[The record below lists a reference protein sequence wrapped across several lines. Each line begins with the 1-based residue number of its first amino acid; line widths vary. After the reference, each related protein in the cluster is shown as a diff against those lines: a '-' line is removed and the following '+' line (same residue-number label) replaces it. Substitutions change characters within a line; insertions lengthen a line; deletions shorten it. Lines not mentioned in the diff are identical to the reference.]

1 MRQFRGPWA
10 LVVVLVAAVLVAVTL
25 LATRTQTPAPVVVS
39 PTPVATRSP
48 TASPRAPTAS
58 PTPTPSTTP
67 SPVPTPAPTPP
78 RAFLEPLRVDG
89 VALPKTLTTAFSLA
103 APGTAR
109 FTITLAYTDPSA
121 PAHAV
126 PAFTVQPFAESHM
139 PDASGELEISIPNA
153 GDATTTAAPVDV
165 GSVRGIAVGSAGQ
178 VPAKVYRLG
187 LDDHPLWRALV
198 LFDPTRI
205 VIDVGAPSVSAD
217 GNTAVYQPTP
227 SAEVARTFHLG
238 GAARAFEATY
248 LWRVR
253 DTNGTVVAGAPGV
266 ASIGTSALWGAF
278 DVDVTLPATVSGNAT
293 LEVYQVSPKDGSE
306 VSQATVPLRVR
317 P

>member
-1 MRQFRGPWA
+1 MRQFGR
-10 LVVVLVAAVLVAVTL
+10 LAAVLIAAAVLAAVTL
-25 LATRTQTPAPVVVS
+25 LAIRTQTPAPVAVS
-39 PTPVATRSP
+39 PTPAVPTPSPTAPRPTP
-48 TASPRAPTAS
+48 TASPAPTA
-58 PTPTPSTTP
+58 TATP
-67 SPVPTPAPTPP
+67 SPVPTPAATPA

-89 VALPKTLTTAFSLA
+89 VSLPKTLTTALSLA

-139 PDASGELEISIPNA
+139 PDATGELEISVPNA
-153 GDATTTAAPVDV
+153 GDATTVAAQVDV
-165 GSVRGIAVGSAGQ
+165 RPVRSIAVGSAGQ

-187 LDDHPLWRALV
+187 LESYPLWRALV
-198 LFDPTRI
+198 MFDPTRI
-205 VIDVGAPSVSAD
+205 VIDVGAPAVSSD
-217 GNTAVYQPTP
+217 GNTAVYQPAP
-227 SAEVARTFHLG
+227 NADVARTFHLS

-266 ASIGTSALWGAF
+266 ASIGTSALWGSF
-278 DVDVTLPATVSGNAT
+278 DVDVALPASISGNAT

-306 VSQATVPLRVR
+306 VSQVTVPLHVR